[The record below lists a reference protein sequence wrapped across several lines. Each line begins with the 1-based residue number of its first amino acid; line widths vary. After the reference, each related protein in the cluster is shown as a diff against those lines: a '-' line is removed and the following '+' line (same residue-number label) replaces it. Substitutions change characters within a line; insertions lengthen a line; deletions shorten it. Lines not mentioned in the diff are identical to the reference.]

1 MIRHNSAAKA
11 RHGGGMKAAAPA
23 LVLAMF
29 GLAAHADPAQEARSA
44 TAACLSAVID
54 GAPVDDIDGDDVS
67 IRRGKDPLSC
77 TVQVVAGE
85 PVVLRE
91 AVLAAIKRRGEI
103 FTPARTSWAPAGAA
117 SRETFCDLP
126 GRRAVAVFV
135 TTAKPGGLP
144 VLTATV
150 FRTAQRDV
158 RCDRDMG
165 VQSIA
170 ADPTTSEFAKVDVP
184 ASDPPT
190 KAQKK
195 RRFPHIPG
203 LPRRD

>member
-11 RHGGGMKAAAPA
+11 GHGDRMKAAAPA

-29 GLAAHADPAQEARSA
+29 GLAAHAEPAQEARSA

-54 GAPVDDIDGDDVS
+54 GAPVEDIDGDDVS
-67 IRRGKDPLSC
+67 IRRGKGPPSC

-85 PVVLRE
+85 PVVIRE
-91 AVLAAIKRRGEI
+91 AVLAAIKRRSEV
-103 FTPARTSWAPAGAA
+103 FTPSRTAWAPAGAA
-117 SRETFCDLP
+117 SRETFCALP
-126 GRRAVAVFV
+126 GRRAVAVFM

-150 FRTAQRDV
+150 FETASRDV

-165 VQSIA
+165 VQDIA
-170 ADPTTSEFAKVDVP
+170 ATAGPAETTKAEPP
-184 ASDPPT
+184 ASDPPA
-190 KAQKK
+190 KARKK